1 MSLADHIKSSALCQ
15 FVAYYNPAPA
25 LNQSRW
31 RTGFHLHFKKTLGL
45 GARYNI
51 HTISCMSRTIRWNG
65 ELFISWLN
73 CDIFEGFSRKEHY
86 VCLPVG
92 FCESDLTTVVPHSP
106 KHQPIEGFALSP
118 PPIHV
123 SDVKAD
129 IPMMELQLQ
138 LGNKV
143 MHLLLVGFYQ
153 LSGRTH
159 VAMIILKGYS
169 V

>member
-1 MSLADHIKSSALCQ
+1 M
-15 FVAYYNPAPA
+15 F
-25 LNQSRW
+25 
-31 RTGFHLHFKKTLGL
+31 
-45 GARYNI
+45 
-51 HTISCMSRTIRWNG
+51 
-65 ELFISWLN
+65 
-73 CDIFEGFSRKEHY
+73 
-86 VCLPVG
+86 VCLLDFVR
-92 FCESDLTTVVPHSP
+92 VISP
-106 KHQPIEGFALSP
+106 LWSHIPQNISPLKALLSSP